1 MQTAQKERTLNKS
14 QHLSGYDLTT
24 LLIRGGIGKL
34 GLNGNAKEV
43 LLYLATCY
51 NEKNGVVYPRVKT
64 IAEAMDISERGVIRA
79 LAELTEKGCIIRSK
93 RKKNSNEY
101 VITKKVLQFQAN
113 NVITHEHND
122 TSSNDTVSLLMNEV
136 KQHEVKQ
143 QQPITCELEST
154 EPQQK
159 KNVVVSFPDFSLKKI
174 PDSILAKKT
183 DKNGKPIR
191 NHAAYWNSFTD
202 DQKREYLKQEEE
214 NAAKTQKKEEL
225 KKQAQIEKQK
235 KAEEEKKLQAQ
246 LNKPLNEQWSRS
258 QAIKHIWYLRNMPPI
273 LNKKNGL
280 PAQLAS
286 IYSLDIQA
294 ICKMSEAEIEK
305 IS

>member
-64 IAEAMDISERGVIRA
+64 IASAMDISERGVIRA

-101 VITKKVLQFQAN
+101 VITKKVLQLSQAN

-122 TSSNDTVSLLMNEV
+122 TSSNDTASLLMNEV

-143 QQPITCELEST
+143 QQPITCELESA

-159 KNVVVSFPDFSLKKI
+159 KNVVSFPDFSLKSI
-174 PDSILAKKT
+174 PASILAKKT

-191 NHAAYWNSFTD
+191 SHAAYWNSFTD
-202 DQKREYLKQEEE
+202 DQKREYLRNEALEAEKVRKKQERE
-214 NAAKTQKKEEL
+214 
-225 KKQAQIEKQK
+225 KQAELEKQK

-294 ICKMSEAEIEK
+294 ICKMSEEEIEK